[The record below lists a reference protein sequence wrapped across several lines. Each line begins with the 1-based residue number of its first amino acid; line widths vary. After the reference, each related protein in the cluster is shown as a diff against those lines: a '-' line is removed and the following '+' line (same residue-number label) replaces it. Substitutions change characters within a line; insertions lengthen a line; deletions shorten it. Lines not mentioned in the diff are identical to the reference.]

1 MLSPRRTRPAP
12 CEIVIGDP
20 ILLLVLFFV
29 EELKQRNCLTHG
41 SRGRHKSRIIS
52 KIDQFLKNRRSN
64 DYKKKKKILFVLWE
78 AVFLIMLFPSLRDMY
93 CNV

>member
-64 DYKKKKKILFVLWE
+64 DYKKKKKNFVC
-78 AVFLIMLFPSLRDMY
+78 FMGGRFSY
-93 CNV
+93 NVIPVSS